1 MRRVK
6 KYTNGINRPREV
18 IPMTS
23 RYEVGGVLGEPVF
36 LPNLF
41 GTQSPLLDI
50 ALYLENNPICNLSLL
65 VEKGQV

>member
-1 MRRVK
+1 
-6 KYTNGINRPREV
+6 
-18 IPMTS
+18 MTS